1 MELSRTFQIEAAHRL
16 PYAPDGHRCRR
27 LHGHSFQIT
36 VTYVGEVVE
45 PEGWVFDFSD
55 IDAAFEPLRER
66 LDHHYLNEVEGL
78 ENPTSENLAIWLWG
92 ALFDALPGLSA
103 VEVGE
108 TCRGRVNYRGPSPG
122 EGDRP

>member
-16 PYAPDGHRCRR
+16 PHAPEGHRCRR

-36 VTYVGEVVE
+36 VTLAGEVAE
-45 PEGWVFDFSD
+45 AEGWVLDFAQ

-66 LDHHYLNEVEGL
+66 LDHRYLNEVEGL
-78 ENPTSENLAIWLWG
+78 ENPTSENLAFWIWR
-92 ALFDALPGLSA
+92 ALFDALPDLAA

-108 TCRGRVNYRGPSPG
+108 TCRARVTYRGPA
-122 EGDRP
+122 EGDRL